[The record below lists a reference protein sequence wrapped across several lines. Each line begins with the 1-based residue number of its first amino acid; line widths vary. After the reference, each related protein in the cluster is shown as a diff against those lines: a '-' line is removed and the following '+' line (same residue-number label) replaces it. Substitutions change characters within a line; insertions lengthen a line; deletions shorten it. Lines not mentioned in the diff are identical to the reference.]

1 MRPFKRVKMLDADEY
16 RVLTKTVAS
25 RKIAAGKARRA
36 KMVLPSDQV
45 HTANLAMGCATHGGT
60 SAVG

>member
-16 RVLTKTVAS
+16 RVLNRALAS

-36 KMVLPSDQV
+36 KIVLLSD
-45 HTANLAMGCATHGGT
+45 
-60 SAVG
+60 